1 MVKKKKKV
9 RSKKR
14 PDRPES
20 KFPILRTCLLFV
32 ILVLGFHLVQWLFKP
47 QYLAITQLITSKAAA
62 WLIGLSGIE
71 ITFKQTHIYFAGAHW
86 EIAPECTAISAIYV
100 YVSFIVAYPSTIKAK
115 VMALVA
121 GIPTIFLA
129 NLLRLF
135 TLAWVFKLIPG
146 KDHYFHDYI
155 WQIGFIFLI
164 ILMCLVWIELM
175 VKREATP
182 AVLG

>member
-1 MVKKKKKV
+1 MAKKKKKV
-9 RSKKR
+9 RSQKE
-14 PDRPES
+14 PDKPES
-20 KFPILRTCLLFV
+20 KFPIIRTCLLFAM
-32 ILVLGFHLVQWLFKP
+32 LVLGFHLVQWLFKP
-47 QYLAITQLITSKAAA
+47 QYLAGIQLITSKAAA

-71 ITFKQTHIYFAGAHW
+71 VTLKQIHIHFAGTHW
-86 EIAPECTAISAIYV
+86 EIVPECTALSAIYV

-115 VMALVA
+115 VLALVA

-135 TLAWVFKLIPG
+135 TLAWVLKLIPG

-155 WQIGFIFLI
+155 WQIGFIFLL
-164 ILMCLVWIELM
+164 ILMWMVWIELA

-182 AVLG
+182 AVPG